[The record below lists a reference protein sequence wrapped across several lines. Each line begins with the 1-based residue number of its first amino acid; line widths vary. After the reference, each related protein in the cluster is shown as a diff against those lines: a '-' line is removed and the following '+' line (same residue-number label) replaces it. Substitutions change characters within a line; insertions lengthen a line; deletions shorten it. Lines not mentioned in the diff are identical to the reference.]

1 MWPQLGYALE
11 SMPSAFP
18 LHLQLHFSYITQVV
32 LRADVRGQRGG
43 GCCVGRQHE
52 EHRLVPH
59 PTPNLS
65 TAFLYQFDTHV
76 RYYEDNSNVDH
87 DSSLT
92 RARHYYLNATSNRCS
107 RGAAHLC
114 THCRSPQPVLQVV
127 RRIPRLLWFRVP
139 VHHCA
144 QASASRPPHPSR
156 AAERAR
162 ACQTH
167 EHCATTMH

>member
-1 MWPQLGYALE
+1 M
-11 SMPSAFP
+11 
-18 LHLQLHFSYITQVV
+18 
-32 LRADVRGQRGG
+32 
-43 GCCVGRQHE
+43 CVGSVAGAVAWGANMKSIDLYHT
-52 EHRLVPH
+52 
-59 PTPNLS
+59 PTRNLS

-92 RARHYYLNATSNRCS
+92 RVRHYSLNATSNRCS

-114 THCRSPQPVLQVV
+114 THCHSPQPVLQVV

-162 ACQTH
+162 AC
-167 EHCATTMH
+167 